1 MIILVSDTSVLIDL
15 ERGGLLE
22 PAFSCD
28 LTMVVPDLLFARELE
43 AENGP
48 LLRTHG
54 LGVVALNPDEVD
66 FAQQLRKLRPGLSL
80 PDCFA
85 LSCARRQGHALVSG
99 DKLLR
104 AEAQARHCV
113 VYGLLW
119 VLDQMEA
126 SGKVMRVPGPRRPLS
141 DHYPARIPGAR
152 AAGSREATTSP
163 MASSA
168 IRCACIARSRRS
180 SGLCLHPFIC
190 SHSVAL
196 ARMK

>member
-48 LLRTHG
+48 LLRTLG

-126 SGKVMRVPGPRRPLS
+126 SGKVGTATLHEGLSRIWAHPRRRLPKAEVMERLQRWS
-141 DHYPARIPGAR
+141 PG
-152 AAGSREATTSP
+152 
-163 MASSA
+163 
-168 IRCACIARSRRS
+168 
-180 SGLCLHPFIC
+180 
-190 SHSVAL
+190 
-196 ARMK
+196 